1 MCATCKLYAI
11 IQVAPFVLN
20 LKEPMTR
27 INLVDPAEL
36 ADQHLFAEFREI
48 KMVPKALSRSL
59 KAHGVHGVVQRVPAE
74 FTLNTGHVMFFY
86 NKGRY
91 LRKRY
96 NQLRIELVNRSIN
109 FNLESPLDPDQVYS
123 TSPALNYD
131 YVPTPEALAII
142 RKRIAEKIAMK
153 PAWYRWSNNY
163 HACGK

>member
-1 MCATCKLYAI
+1 M
-11 IQVAPFVLN
+11 LN

-59 KAHGVHGVVQRVPAE
+59 KARGLTGVLKAIPPV

-86 NKGRY
+86 NKGLY
-91 LRKRY
+91 LRRRY
-96 NQLRIELVNRSIN
+96 NQLQLELYKRDFDFDVH
-109 FNLESPLDPDQVYS
+109 SPLDPDRVWYAQDV
-123 TSPALNYD
+123 LNQD
-131 YVPTPEALAII
+131 YAPTPEALAII

-163 HACGK
+163 HACEK